1 MEIEITVENETGL
14 HSRPAGKLVSTASK
28 YKANIK
34 LYNGEK
40 EANAKRILSLLKLG
54 AGKGCRLK
62 IIIEGEDEQEAMNE
76 IKGLFNNNFG
86 E

>member
-1 MEIEITVENETGL
+1 M
-14 HSRPAGKLVSTASK
+14 SD
-28 YKANIK
+28 IK

-76 IKGLFNNNFG
+76 IKGLFNSNFG